1 MRAIDTNLLVRLVVR
16 DDDRQL
22 ENAEKFVSR
31 GAWVSTLVLA
41 ETIWVLDAVYE
52 RSANQLA
59 AAVGM
64 LLTHSELT
72 LQDGDS
78 VSAALKDYRA
88 HPSVGFSDC
97 LILATARK
105 AGHLP
110 LGTLHR
116 QLGKLAGA
124 QYVKN

>member
-16 DDDRQL
+16 DDARQV
-22 ENAEKFVSR
+22 ESAEKFVSR

-59 AAVGM
+59 AAVEM
-64 LLTHSELT
+64 MLTHAELT
-72 LQDGDS
+72 LQDGDA

-110 LGTLHR
+110 LGTLDR

-124 QYVKN
+124 QYV